1 VLVEG
6 DGTLRYDTKE
16 YAEFHRI
23 DPNKLRLHQHAGV
36 EFIYVI
42 TRRLGL
48 RRGTSGKR
56 GLESW
61 RQPGRD
67 LEPFTPDSSAITS
80 PRVWND
86 SG

>member
-42 TRRLGL
+42 TRRLDL
-48 RRGTSGKR
+48 RIGSDDSF
-56 GLESW
+56 LEGGDSVY
-61 RQPGRD
+61 
-67 LEPFTPDSSAITS
+67 FDSSVAHGYWTAS
-80 PRVWND
+80 D
-86 SG
+86 